1 VAINEH
7 IFVHTINSASLTQ
20 QQDKVVMAIDV
31 ASFKALFPSVADHCE
46 PGDLE
51 ALIGSMHEQNASR
64 GEVVMREG
72 DVTGNLF
79 FVVDGELNAT
89 VNGNN
94 NQIQMGTIK
103 AGDTF
108 CMANLLEPGPATMT
122 VTANSDVSL
131 LVLSE
136 KAFRQLEQGHLKMTG
151 NILRMLSNQIIELCR
166 SADRLLFNRC
176 TGIPDES
183 EHHKHASLM
192 EWASHIYKK
201 LHG

>member
-1 VAINEH
+1 MVIEVAR
-7 IFVHTINSASLTQ
+7 
-20 QQDKVVMAIDV
+20 
-31 ASFKALFPSVADHCE
+31 FKALFPSVADHCE
-46 PGDLE
+46 PGDLD
-51 ALIGSMHEQNASR
+51 ALIASMSEQNASA

-79 FVVDGELNAT
+79 FVVAGELSAT
-89 VNGNN
+89 VDGKDS
-94 NQIQMGTIK
+94 QVEMGTIK

-122 VTANSDVSL
+122 VTANSDVDL
-131 LVLSE
+131 LVLSD

-151 NILRMLSNQIIELCR
+151 NILRMLSNKLIELCR
-166 SADRLLFNRC
+166 SADRLLFNRSA
-176 TGIPDES
+176 GIPDES